1 MPLFILNSFSCGP
14 VTGKLGKY
22 KTVLLCLF
30 QFRCV
35 YFQLKLSDNRVLKKN
50 LKLKGCELYGFVG
63 GLSGTTAIMS
73 IALMSSDRYRVIS
86 NPLNPRISTR
96 AATYL
101 SLSIWIYSLIFSA
114 PPFFGLMNRYV
125 PEGYLTSCS
134 FDYLSKDLTS
144 RMYIFIFFIGA
155 FCVPMVIIAYSYIG
169 IVFVVKRSRL
179 VFNESKNDNQG
190 TSFSKFQS
198 QRNNEIKLAKIAF
211 CLITLWVLSWS
222 PYAIVALIGIFYDQ
236 SLLTPTAS
244 MLPGLFAKTS
254 SVLNPFVYALSHPK
268 FKAEVKRNIFK
279 IAVAGDERT
288 ENYQLS
294 TRGGVSTT
302 SKSF

>member
-1 MPLFILNSFSCGP
+1 M
-14 VTGKLGKY
+14 
-22 KTVLLCLF
+22 
-30 QFRCV
+30 
-35 YFQLKLSDNRVLKKN
+35 
-50 LKLKGCELYGFVG
+50 
-63 GLSGTTAIMS
+63 SGTSAIMS
-73 IALMSSDRYRVIS
+73 IALMSSDRYRAIS

-96 AATYL
+96 VAIYL
-101 SLSIWIYSLIFSA
+101 SLSVWIYSLIFSA
-114 PPFFGLMNRYV
+114 PPLFGLMNQYV

-134 FDYLSKDLTS
+134 FDYLSKDFSS
-144 RMYIFIFFIGA
+144 RMYIFIYFIGA
-155 FCVPMVIIAYSYIG
+155 FCVPMAIIAYSYIG

-179 VFNESKNDNQG
+179 VFNESKNDSQG
-190 TSFSKFQS
+190 ASASASFSKFQN

-268 FKAEVKRNIFK
+268 FKAEVKKNIFK
-279 IAVAGDERT
+279 VEVPVEERT

-294 TRGGVSTT
+294 TRGGASNA
-302 SKSF
+302 SKSSF

>member
-1 MPLFILNSFSCGP
+1 M
-14 VTGKLGKY
+14 
-22 KTVLLCLF
+22 
-30 QFRCV
+30 
-35 YFQLKLSDNRVLKKN
+35 
-50 LKLKGCELYGFVG
+50 
-63 GLSGTTAIMS
+63 A
-73 IALMSSDRYRVIS
+73 IALMSSDRYRAIS

-96 AATYL
+96 VAIYL

-114 PPFFGLMNRYV
+114 PPLFGLMNRYV

-134 FDYLSKDLTS
+134 FDYLSRDFSS

-155 FCVPMVIIAYSYIG
+155 FCVPMAIIAFSYIG

-179 VFNESKNDNQG
+179 VFNESKADSQG
-190 TSFSKFQS
+190 TSFSKFQN

-244 MLPGLFAKTS
+244 MIPAFFAKTS
-254 SVLNPFVYALSHPK
+254 SFVNPFVYALSHPK
-268 FKAEVKRNIFK
+268 FKAEIKRNIFK
-279 IAVAGDERT
+279 IAVPAEERT

-294 TRGGVSTT
+294 TRGGASSV
-302 SKSF
+302 SKSEF